1 MLARNVISSILKH
14 DAKITSYKIALLR
27 AINDV
32 VLNFPDLGFH
42 QRDVAIP
49 LKLLAQFW
57 IAYYWPFVQFHEPIY
72 QGQRSV
78 LKGEIRND
86 MTFRPQLT
94 ALRQEWEQVL
104 GGSVSRP
111 SDGFFLMGE
120 LRVPRKYHKYPQSL
134 HQAYAETVA
143 FIEKA
148 LEMPIKYAGLGHW
161 EVFGKPCKL
170 KLLDHSVIAVPGTQ
184 SEDKC
189 LIVEANLWQAFQEMS
204 LWVEALCI
212 HEWCLF
218 TEKVQQDNPQRANRG
233 KIYELLTDRPDNR
246 RPLSWERNQV
256 DLLLMEG
263 KEFICPWTQKCIAPG
278 IEYHLDHLIPVSVIP
293 INELWNLLPADPKF
307 NSHKKRDR
315 LPSEMRLQMAQPYF
329 ELGYQHY
336 SSSALLSTALQEDIR
351 IRFPTAGVM
360 VPQTLAK
367 AVVNL
372 IEIVASA
379 RNLARF

>member
-32 VLNFPDLGFH
+32 VLNFPDLQLY

-57 IAYYWPFVQFHEPIY
+57 IAYYWPFVQSEQPIF
-72 QGQRSV
+72 QGQRS
-78 LKGEIRND
+78 LFKGEIRND

-104 GGSVSRP
+104 GGVSRP
-111 SDGFFLMGE
+111 SDGFFLIGE
-120 LRVPRKYHKYPQSL
+120 LRVPRKYTKYPQSL

-143 FIEKA
+143 SIEKA

-161 EVFGKPCKL
+161 EVFAKPCKL
-170 KLLDHSVIAVPGTQ
+170 KLLDHPVIAVPGTQ
-184 SEDKC
+184 LEDKC

-218 TEKVQQDNPQRANRG
+218 SEKVQQESPQRAERG
-233 KIYELLTDRPDNR
+233 LIYTLLTDRPDNR
-246 RPLSWERNQV
+246 RPLTWERNQV

-263 KEFICPWTQKCIAPG
+263 KEFICPWTEKRIVPG
-278 IEYHLDHLIPVSVIP
+278 IEYHLDHLVPVSVIP

-315 LPSEMRLQMAQPYF
+315 LPSLMRLQTAQPYF
-329 ELGYQHY
+329 ELAYQHY

-351 IRFPTAGVM
+351 IRFPTSDAM
-360 VPQTLAK
+360 VPKTLAK

-372 IEIVASA
+372 IEIVASS

>member
-1 MLARNVISSILKH
+1 VLAGNVISSILKH

-32 VLNFPDLGFH
+32 VLNFPDLRFH
-42 QRDVAIP
+42 QRDVAVP

-57 IAYYWPFVQFHEPIY
+57 VAYYWPFVQPHDPIF
-72 QGQRSV
+72 QGYRSV
-78 LKGEIRND
+78 SNGAIRND

-111 SDGFFLMGE
+111 SDGFFLIGE
-120 LRVPRKYHKYPQSL
+120 LRVPRKYQKYPQSL
-134 HQAYAETVA
+134 HQSYAETVA
-143 FIEKA
+143 SIEKA
-148 LEMPIKYAGLGHW
+148 LEMPIKYAGIGNW
-161 EVFGKPCKL
+161 AVFPKPCKL
-170 KLLDHSVIAVPGTQ
+170 KQLERVIAVPGTQ
-184 SEDKC
+184 PEDKC
-189 LIVEANLWQAFQEMS
+189 LIIDANLWQIFQEMS

-218 TEKVQQDNPQRANRG
+218 TEKVQQDNLQRANRG

-246 RPLSWERNQV
+246 RPLTWERNQV

-263 KEFICPWTQKCIAPG
+263 KEFICPWTEKRIIPG
-278 IEYHLDHLIPVSVIP
+278 IEYHLDHLVPVSVIP

-307 NSHKKRDR
+307 NSHQKRDR
-315 LPSEMRLQMAQPYF
+315 LPSFTRLQTAKPYL
-329 ELGYQHY
+329 ELAYQHY
-336 SSSALLSTALQEDIR
+336 GSSSLLSTALQEDIV
-351 IRFPTAGVM
+351 IRFSNSGSM
-360 VPQTLAK
+360 IPQTLAI

-372 IEIVASA
+372 LETIASS